1 MKETANT
8 RKTTTICC
16 DKSTL
21 EFVAAEAKRLNIPQR
36 KFLALLVDSYRHNS
50 KRSAT
55 SSLKSLTEPTAQMPV
70 DMETFKK
77 EITTAIQKEVNR
89 VIGFQKEQEK
99 IFLTHIVKKVDSI
112 EKHITELE

>member
-1 MKETANT
+1 MKETSNK
-8 RKTTTICC
+8 RKTTTISC
-16 DKSTL
+16 DSSTL
-21 EFVAAEAKRLNIPQR
+21 EWVTGEAKRLGITNR
-36 KFLALLVDSYRHNS
+36 EVLARLVESYRHNN

-55 SSLKSLTEPTAQMPV
+55 SSAKSLTEPTAQMPV

-99 IFLTHIVKKVDSI
+99 IFLTPIAKKIDSI